1 MNSLEKNSR
10 FKAKVQLLGSLISSG
25 YLRDI
30 RLFKAFM
37 EVPLEKFIPEP
48 FLKTARVY
56 DDIPNIFYFQNPENY
71 RTISAPHMIS
81 IMIQGLALQKKDDLL
96 ILGAKSGYIA
106 ALALKLA
113 PEGKILILEAN
124 ADIAK
129 LTMENIKKMGLEKS
143 VDVVVK
149 NPLEGMPERMPWK
162 KILVTGAIA
171 QERIQPLL
179 KQLDPNEG
187 VLFAPIGEDLV
198 QTYTQILRVENDFFG
213 KKQLQVRFTPLMTQ
227 VELDELELLTDLD
240 EIVVK
245 DDPKKV
251 DETLSR
257 ASRKQDKVNVQYA
270 TDVLDDMEL
279 DNLDFKEFGAEIKE
293 QDLIVAFLETFIQT
307 LLNLKDKLS
316 IENSKNC
323 IENSETQFEIIKNFE
338 KDFNLDL
345 KKIQTSLDQ
354 IKSYNDVRNELERK
368 SKSDPSARE
377 EQEKIISKELE
388 EIATL
393 REHIEKQIKKLK
405 KP

>member
-1 MNSLEKNSR
+1 MEEKNSR
-10 FKAKVQLLGSLISSG
+10 FKAKVQLLGQLISSG

-30 RLFKAFM
+30 RLFKSFL

-48 FLKTARVY
+48 FLKTARLY

-106 ALALKLA
+106 ALANKLA

-129 LTMENIKKMGLEKS
+129 ITMENVKKIGLENN

-149 NPLEGMPERMPWK
+149 NPLEGMSERMPWK

-198 QTYTQILRVENDFFG
+198 QTYTQILRVGNDFFG

-227 VELDELELLTDLD
+227 VELDELEVLTDLD

-245 DDPKKV
+245 EDPKKV

-257 ASRKQDKVNVQYA
+257 ASRKQTDKVNVQYA
-270 TDVLDDMEL
+270 ADVLDDMEL
-279 DNLDFKEFGAEIKE
+279 DNIDFKEFGAEIKE
-293 QDLIVAFLETFIQT
+293 QDLIVAFLENFIQT
-307 LLNLKDKLS
+307 LLNLKEKLT
-316 IENSKNC
+316 IDQCVNC

-345 KKIQTSLDQ
+345 KKIQTSLNQ
-354 IKSYNDVRNELERK
+354 IKSYNDVRTELERK
-368 SKSDPSARE
+368 KSDASARE
-377 EQEKIISKELE
+377 EKAKITSKQLE
-388 EIATL
+388 EIASL
-393 REHIEKQIKKLK
+393 RELVEKQIKKLK
-405 KP
+405 KQ